1 MDRLLRTVIVLAG
14 VLSVVGGAAAGTE
27 GDDQTLRAWCVQ
39 RTANQDNAAWQAAN
53 NPERYFHFQHF
64 CFAMPWENK
73 LVTAANQQ
81 DRVTAANTII
91 NETSYVIRH
100 VPRTHF
106 LIPEVHVLRG
116 RAYYAS
122 KRYVE
127 AEVDLLAALQLDP
140 RHARAAVQLATLYRN
155 TDRPAKAVGVVQGAL
170 SGSPGDFRLRKLGKE
185 LGVALPPV
193 PERAQAPDRPAA
205 PEQPVAT
212 SVPEAATDARS
223 AAAAA
228 AATDEGS
235 AAEAAEAV
243 DGATSACR
251 FCPPEEIQQR
261 WRDYFDEAQK
271 P

>member
-1 MDRLLRTVIVLAG
+1 MDRPLRTAIVLAG
-14 VLSVVGGAAAGTE
+14 LFSVVGGAAAGTE
-27 GDDQTLRAWCVQ
+27 ADYQTLRAWCVQ

-81 DRVTAANTII
+81 DRVTAANTIV

-155 TDRPAKAVGVVQGAL
+155 TDRPAKAVEVVKGAL
-170 SGSPGDFRLRKLGKE
+170 SGSPGNFRLRNLGKE

-193 PERAQAPDRPAA
+193 PEKAQTPTRPAV

-223 AAAAA
+223 AAA
-228 AATDEGS
+228 TDEGR
-235 AAEAAEAV
+235 AAEAADE
-243 DGATSACR
+243 ATSACR

-261 WRDYFDEAQK
+261 WRDYFDETQK

>member
-1 MDRLLRTVIVLAG
+1 MDRLLRTAIVLAG
-14 VLSVVGGAAAGTE
+14 LLSVVGGAAAGTE
-27 GDDQTLRAWCVQ
+27 GDYQALRAWCVQ
-39 RTANQDNAAWQAAN
+39 RTANQNNAAWQAAN
-53 NPERYFHFQHF
+53 NPERYFHFQHY
-64 CFAMPWENK
+64 CFGMQWENK
-73 LVTAANQQ
+73 LITAANQK
-81 DRVTAANTII
+81 DRVAVANTII

-127 AEVDLLAALQLDP
+127 AEVDLLGALQLDP

-155 TDRPAKAVGVVQGAL
+155 TDRPAKAVEVVQAAL
-170 SGSPGDFRLRKLGKE
+170 LGSPGDFRLRKLGKE

-193 PERAQAPDRPAA
+193 PERAATQPAA
-205 PEQPVAT
+205 PEPPVAT
-212 SVPEAATDARS
+212 SVPEASPDAHS
-223 AAAAA
+223 AAATA
-228 AATDEGS
+228 AATDEGD
-235 AAEAAEAV
+235 AAEAV

-251 FCPPEEIQQR
+251 FCPPAEIQKR
-261 WRDYFDEAQK
+261 WREYFDEAQQ